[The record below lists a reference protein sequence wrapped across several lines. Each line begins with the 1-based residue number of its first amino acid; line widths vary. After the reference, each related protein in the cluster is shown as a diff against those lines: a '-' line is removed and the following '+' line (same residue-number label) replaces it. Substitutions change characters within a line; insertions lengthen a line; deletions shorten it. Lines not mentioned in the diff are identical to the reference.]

1 MSAWK
6 QLLFS
11 LFILAAA
18 VAAWANF
25 FPGARDILAARNL
38 GWLVVVG
45 EQTTGKAAGNGQG
58 GGQGGGQGRQGGG
71 QPANVVTMP
80 ATLATIND
88 RLQAIGTGRARASV
102 TVTPYDSG
110 RLIELNVQSGAD
122 VKAGDVIARLD
133 AEGEEIAVDR
143 ARIARVDAAAKLE
156 RIKALLS
163 SNAAT
168 SVQVGDAETVLR
180 NAELALRDAELAL
193 ARRSIIA
200 PIAGVVGILPVE
212 TGNYVTTQ
220 TTVAT
225 IDDRSTIV
233 VDFWVPERYATAVK
247 VGASLTASLVARPSG
262 VFDGTVSA
270 VDNRLD
276 EQSRTLR
283 VQAGIANPDDSLRA
297 GMSFQVTMKFPG
309 DTYPAVSPLA
319 IQWGTD
325 GAFVWVVR
333 EGKAKRTPVRIVQ
346 RNTENVLVD
355 APIGEGEMVVTE
367 GVQNVREGSEVL
379 VAGQPRVEAVSAV
392 QAATGGT

>member
-11 LFILAAA
+11 LVILAAA

-25 FPGARDILAARNL
+25 FPGARPVLTSWNL
-38 GWLVVVG
+38 GWLIVAGDNSADKV
-45 EQTTGKAAGNGQG
+45 AANGQRS
-58 GGQGGGQGRQGGG
+58 GQGGGQGRQGGG
-71 QPANVVTMP
+71 QTANVVTEP

-110 RLIELNVQSGAD
+110 RLIGILVGSGAD
-122 VKAGDVIARLD
+122 VNAGDVIARLD

-143 ARIARVDAAAKLE
+143 ARIARADAAAKLE
-156 RIKALLS
+156 RIRSLQS

-180 NAELALRDAELAL
+180 NAEFALRDAELAL
-193 ARRSIIA
+193 ARRSVVA
-200 PIAGVVGILPVE
+200 PISGVVGILPVE

-220 TTVAT
+220 TAVAT

-247 VGASLTASLVARPSG
+247 VGAPLTASLVARPSG

-355 APIGEGEMVVTE
+355 APIREGEMVVTE

-379 VAGQPRVEAVSAV
+379 VAGQPRPEAVNAV
-392 QAATGGT
+392 QTAAGGA

>member
-11 LFILAAA
+11 LVILAAA

-25 FPGARDILAARNL
+25 YPGARQVLTPWKLDWLIVAGAGDAAD
-38 GWLVVVG
+38 
-45 EQTTGKAAGNGQG
+45 GKGGAGGQG
-58 GGQGGGQGRQGGG
+58 GGQGGGGQNRG

-110 RLIELNVQSGAD
+110 RLMEIGVRSGAE

-133 AEGEEIAVDR
+133 AETEEIAVDR
-143 ARIARVDAAAKLE
+143 ARIARDDAAAKLE

-163 SNAAT
+163 SNTAT
-168 SVQVGDAETVLR
+168 TVQVSEAETVLR
-180 NAELALRDAELAL
+180 NADLALRDAELAL
-193 ARRSIIA
+193 ARRSVLA
-200 PIAGVVGILPVE
+200 PISGVVGILPVE
-212 TGNYVTTQ
+212 TGNYVTSQ
-220 TTVAT
+220 TAVAT

-247 VGASLTASLVARPSG
+247 VGAPLTASLVARPSG

-367 GVQNVREGSEVL
+367 GVQNVREGSDVL
-379 VAGQPRVEAVSAV
+379 VAGEPRVGAANGV
-392 QAATGGT
+392 QTASDGT

>member
-11 LFILAAA
+11 LVILAVA

-38 GWLVVVG
+38 GWLVVFG
-45 EQTTGKAAGNGQG
+45 EQGGGKGAGNGQG
-58 GGQGGGQGRQGGG
+58 GGQGGRPAG

-110 RLIELNVQSGAD
+110 RLIEVLVPSGAD
-122 VKAGDVIARLD
+122 VAAGDVIARLD
-133 AEGEEIAVDR
+133 SEGEEIAVDR

-168 SVQVGDAETVLR
+168 SVQVSDAETVLR

-193 ARRSIIA
+193 ARRSVVA

-247 VGASLTASLVARPSG
+247 VGATLTASLVARPSG

-333 EGKAKRTPVRIVQ
+333 DGKAKRTPVRIVQ

-367 GVQNVREGSEVL
+367 GVQNVREGSDVL
-379 VAGQPRVEAVSAV
+379 VAGQPRVDAVNGI
-392 QAATGGT
+392 QPAAGGA

>member
-11 LFILAAA
+11 LVILAVA

-38 GWLVVVG
+38 GWLVVFG
-45 EQTTGKAAGNGQG
+45 EQGGGKGAGNGQG
-58 GGQGGGQGRQGGG
+58 GGQGGRPAG

-110 RLIELNVQSGAD
+110 RLIEVLVQSGAD
-122 VKAGDVIARLD
+122 VAAGDVIARLD
-133 AEGEEIAVDR
+133 SEGEEIAVDR

-168 SVQVGDAETVLR
+168 SVQVSDAETVLR

-193 ARRSIIA
+193 ARRSVVA

-247 VGASLTASLVARPSG
+247 VGATLTASLVARPSG

-333 EGKAKRTPVRIVQ
+333 DGKAKRTPVRIVQ

-367 GVQNVREGSEVL
+367 GVQNVREGSDVL
-379 VAGQPRVEAVSAV
+379 VAGQPRVDAVNGV
-392 QAATGGT
+392 QPAAGGA

>member
-11 LFILAAA
+11 LAILAAA

-25 FPGARDILAARNL
+25 FPGARPVLTAWNL
-38 GWLVVVG
+38 DWLIVAGGDPVD
-45 EQTTGKAAGNGQG
+45 KAATGGQRNV
-58 GGQGGGQGRQGGG
+58 QGGGQGRQGG
-71 QPANVVTMP
+71 QPANVVTEP

-110 RLIELNVQSGAD
+110 RLIEIPVRSGAD

-133 AEGEEIAVDR
+133 ADAEEIAVDR
-143 ARIARVDAAAKLE
+143 ARIARDDAAAKLE
-156 RIKALLS
+156 RIKALRS
-163 SNAAT
+163 SNTAT
-168 SVQVGDAETVLR
+168 AVQVGEAETVLR

-193 ARRSIIA
+193 ARRSVIA
-200 PIAGVVGILPVE
+200 PISGVVGILPVE

-220 TTVAT
+220 TAVAT

-233 VDFWVPERYATAVK
+233 VDFWVPERYATAVT
-247 VGASLTASLVARPSG
+247 VGAPLTASLVARPSG
-262 VFDGTVSA
+262 VFEGTVSA

-367 GVQNVREGSEVL
+367 GVQNVREGSDVL
-379 VAGQPRVEAVSAV
+379 IAGQPRVEASGGVET
-392 QAATGGT
+392 AAGGT

>member
-11 LFILAAA
+11 LVILAVA

-38 GWLVVVG
+38 GWLVVFG
-45 EQTTGKAAGNGQG
+45 EQGGGKGAGNGQG
-58 GGQGGGQGRQGGG
+58 GGQGGRPAG

-110 RLIELNVQSGAD
+110 RLIEVLVQSGAD
-122 VKAGDVIARLD
+122 VAAGDVIARLD
-133 AEGEEIAVDR
+133 SEGEEIAVDR

-168 SVQVGDAETVLR
+168 SVQVSDAETVLR

-193 ARRSIIA
+193 ARRSVVA

-247 VGASLTASLVARPSG
+247 VGATLTASLVARPSG

-333 EGKAKRTPVRIVQ
+333 DGKAKRTPVRIVQ

-367 GVQNVREGSEVL
+367 GVQNVREGSDVL
-379 VAGQPRVEAVSAV
+379 VAGQPRVDAVNGI
-392 QAATGGT
+392 QPAAGGA

>member
-11 LFILAAA
+11 LVILAAA

-45 EQTTGKAAGNGQG
+45 EQAAGKGAGNGQA
-58 GGQGGGQGRQGGG
+58 GGQGGRQGG

-110 RLIELNVQSGAD
+110 RLIEIPVQSGAD

-143 ARIARVDAAAKLE
+143 ARIARADAAAKLE
-156 RIKALLS
+156 RIKSLQS

-193 ARRSIIA
+193 ARRSVIA

-212 TGNYVTTQ
+212 MGNYVTTQ

-262 VFDGTVSA
+262 AFDGTVSA

-367 GVQNVREGSEVL
+367 GVQNVREGSDVL
-379 VAGQPRVEAVSAV
+379 VAGQPRVEAVNGV
-392 QAATGGT
+392 QTVAGGT

>member
-11 LFILAAA
+11 LVILAVA
-18 VAAWANF
+18 VAAWANI

-45 EQTTGKAAGNGQG
+45 EPGGGKGAGNGQG
-58 GGQGGGQGRQGGG
+58 GGQGGRPGG

-110 RLIELNVQSGAD
+110 RLIEVLVGSGAD
-122 VKAGDVIARLD
+122 VAAGDVIARLD
-133 AEGEEIAVDR
+133 AEAEEIAVDR
-143 ARIARVDAAAKLE
+143 ARIARTDAAAKLE
-156 RIKALLS
+156 RIRALQS

-168 SVQVGDAETVLR
+168 SVQVSDAETVLR

-193 ARRSIIA
+193 ARRSVVA

-247 VGASLTASLVARPSG
+247 VGAPLTASLVARPSG

-367 GVQNVREGSEVL
+367 GVQNVREGSDVL
-379 VAGQPRVEAVSAV
+379 VAGQPRVDAVNGI
-392 QAATGGT
+392 QPAAGGA

>member
-11 LFILAAA
+11 LAILAAA

-25 FPGARDILAARNL
+25 FPGARPVLTAWNLDWLIVAGGDPVDMAATGGQRN
-38 GWLVVVG
+38 
-45 EQTTGKAAGNGQG
+45 A
-58 GGQGGGQGRQGGG
+58 QGGGQGRQGG
-71 QPANVVTMP
+71 QPANVVTEP

-110 RLIELNVQSGAD
+110 RLIEIPVRSGAD

-133 AEGEEIAVDR
+133 ADAEEIAVDR
-143 ARIARVDAAAKLE
+143 ARIARDDAAAKLE
-156 RIKALLS
+156 RIKALRS
-163 SNAAT
+163 SNTAT
-168 SVQVGDAETVLR
+168 AVQVGDAETVLR

-193 ARRSIIA
+193 ARRSVIA
-200 PIAGVVGILPVE
+200 PISGVVGILPVE

-220 TTVAT
+220 TAVAT

-233 VDFWVPERYATAVK
+233 VDFWVPERYATAVT
-247 VGASLTASLVARPSG
+247 VGAPLTASLVARPSG
-262 VFDGTVSA
+262 VFEGTVSA

-367 GVQNVREGSEVL
+367 GVQNVREGSDVL
-379 VAGQPRVEAVSAV
+379 IAGQPRVEASGGVET
-392 QAATGGT
+392 AAGGT

>member
-11 LFILAAA
+11 LVILAAA

-25 FPGARDILAARNL
+25 YPGARQVLTPWKLDWLIVAGAGDAAD
-38 GWLVVVG
+38 
-45 EQTTGKAAGNGQG
+45 GKGGAGGQG
-58 GGQGGGQGRQGGG
+58 GGQGGGGQNRG

-80 ATLATIND
+80 ATLANIND

-110 RLIELNVQSGAD
+110 RLMEIGVRSGAE

-133 AEGEEIAVDR
+133 AETEEIAVDR
-143 ARIARVDAAAKLE
+143 ARIARDDAAAKLE

-163 SNAAT
+163 SNTAT
-168 SVQVGDAETVLR
+168 TVQVSEAETVLR
-180 NAELALRDAELAL
+180 NADLALRDAELAL
-193 ARRSIIA
+193 ARRSVVA
-200 PIAGVVGILPVE
+200 PISGVVGILPVE
-212 TGNYVTTQ
+212 TGNYVTSQ
-220 TTVAT
+220 TAVAT

-247 VGASLTASLVARPSG
+247 VGAPLTASLVARPSG

-367 GVQNVREGSEVL
+367 GVQNVREGSDVL
-379 VAGQPRVEAVSAV
+379 VAGEPRVGAANGV
-392 QAATGGT
+392 QTASDGT

>member
-11 LFILAAA
+11 LIILAAA
-18 VAAWANF
+18 IAAWANF
-25 FPGARDILAARNL
+25 FPAARGVL
-38 GWLVVVG
+38 SPWGLDWLIVAG
-45 EQTTGKAAGNGQG
+45 DATEEKAG
-58 GGQGGGQGRQGGG
+58 GGANGGQAGGPATA
-71 QPANVVTMP
+71 QPANVVTVP

-102 TVTPYDSG
+102 TVTPYASG
-110 RLIELNVQSGAD
+110 RITEINVSSGAE
-122 VKAGDVIARLD
+122 VKAGDVIAQLD
-133 AEGEEIAVDR
+133 ADAEQIAVDR
-143 ARIARVDAAAKLE
+143 ARIARDDAAAKLE
-156 RIKALLS
+156 RLKSLQS

-168 SVQVGDAETVLR
+168 SVQVGEAETVLR
-180 NAELALRDAELAL
+180 NAELALRDAELSL
-193 ARRSIIA
+193 ARRAVVA
-200 PIAGVVGILPVE
+200 PISGIIGILPVE
-212 TGNYVTTQ
+212 TGNYVTSQ

-233 VDFWVPERYATAVK
+233 VDFWVPERYATAVQ
-247 VGASLTASLVARPSG
+247 VGAPLTASLVARPNG
-262 VFDGTVSA
+262 VFDGTVTA

-276 EQSRTLR
+276 DQSRTLR

-333 EGKAKRTPVRIVQ
+333 DGKAKRTPVRIVQ

-355 APIGEGEMVVTE
+355 APIGEGDMVVTE
-367 GVQNVREGSEVL
+367 GVQNVREGSDVL
-379 VAGQPRVEAVSAV
+379 VAGQPRVEAGTGA
-392 QAATGGT
+392 QASTSGT

>member
-11 LFILAAA
+11 LFVLAAA
-18 VAAWANF
+18 VAVWANF
-25 FPGARDILAARNL
+25 FPGSRDILTAWKL
-38 GWLVVVG
+38 DWLIVAG
-45 EQTTGKAAGNGQG
+45 DRTGGKAGANGQG
-58 GGQGGGQGRQGGG
+58 GGQGGGQGRG

-80 ATLATIND
+80 VTLATIND

-110 RLIELNVQSGAD
+110 RLIEISVQSGAD
-122 VKAGDVIARLD
+122 VNAGDVIARLD
-133 AEGEEIAVDR
+133 AEGEEIALDR
-143 ARIARVDAAAKLE
+143 ARIARDDAAAKLE
-156 RIKALLS
+156 RIKALQS

-168 SVQVGDAETVLR
+168 AVQVGDAETVLR
-180 NAELALRDAELAL
+180 NTDLALRDAELAL
-193 ARRSIIA
+193 ARRSVVA
-200 PIAGVVGILPVE
+200 PIAGVVGILPIE

-355 APIGEGEMVVTE
+355 APIGEGELVVTE
-367 GVQNVREGSEVL
+367 GVQNVREGSDVL
-379 VAGQPRVEAVSAV
+379 VAGQPRVEAVNGV
-392 QAATGGT
+392 QAAAGGT

>member
-11 LFILAAA
+11 LVILAAA

-45 EQTTGKAAGNGQG
+45 EQAAGKGAGNGQA
-58 GGQGGGQGRQGGG
+58 GGQGGRQGG
-71 QPANVVTMP
+71 QPANVVTIP

-110 RLIELNVQSGAD
+110 RLIEIPVQSGAD

-143 ARIARVDAAAKLE
+143 ARIARADAAAKLE
-156 RIKALLS
+156 RIKSLQS

-193 ARRSIIA
+193 ARRSVIA

-212 TGNYVTTQ
+212 MGNYVTTQ

-355 APIGEGEMVVTE
+355 ATIGEGEMVVTE
-367 GVQNVREGSEVL
+367 GVQNVREGSDVL
-379 VAGQPRVEAVSAV
+379 VAGQPRVEAVNGV
-392 QAATGGT
+392 QTVAGGT

>member
-11 LFILAAA
+11 LVILAAA

-25 FPGARDILAARNL
+25 YPGARQVLTPWKLDWLIVAGDAAD
-38 GWLVVVG
+38 
-45 EQTTGKAAGNGQG
+45 GKGGAGGQG
-58 GGQGGGQGRQGGG
+58 GGQGGGGQNRG

-110 RLIELNVQSGAD
+110 RLMEIGVRSGAE
-122 VKAGDVIARLD
+122 VKSGDVIARLD
-133 AEGEEIAVDR
+133 AEAEEIAVDR
-143 ARIARVDAAAKLE
+143 ARIARDDAAAKLE

-163 SNAAT
+163 SNTAT
-168 SVQVGDAETVLR
+168 TVQVSEAETVLR
-180 NAELALRDAELAL
+180 NADLALRDAELAL
-193 ARRSIIA
+193 ARRSVVA
-200 PIAGVVGILPVE
+200 PISGVVGILPVE
-212 TGNYVTTQ
+212 TGNYVTSQ
-220 TTVAT
+220 TAVAT

-247 VGASLTASLVARPSG
+247 VGAPLTASLVARPSG

-367 GVQNVREGSEVL
+367 GVQNVREGSDVL
-379 VAGQPRVEAVSAV
+379 VAGEPRVGAANGV
-392 QAATGGT
+392 QTASDGT